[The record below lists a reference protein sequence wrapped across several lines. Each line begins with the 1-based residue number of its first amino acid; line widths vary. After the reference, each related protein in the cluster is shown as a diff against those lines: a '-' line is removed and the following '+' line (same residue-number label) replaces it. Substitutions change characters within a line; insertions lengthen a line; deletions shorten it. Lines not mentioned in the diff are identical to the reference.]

1 MTEVN
6 VQAGAAAAA
15 AVAVAVPEAP
25 LPPPAALGT
34 VPLMPSPVAASRDS
48 SCSTIPDDE

>member
-6 VQAGAAAAA
+6 VHAGA
-15 AVAVAVPEAP
+15 AVAVAVAVSEAP

-34 VPLMPSPVAASRDS
+34 VPLMPSPAAASRDS
-48 SCSTIPDDE
+48 SCSTILDDDE